1 MATVDVEAGICGY
14 RTTIRATRGPGYS
27 VALEVDSG
35 CPHVSK
41 MSDSLGE
48 VDALQ
53 SISLRGGLPPV
64 LQTAYGHCAHAACPV
79 PSALVK
85 AIEVAA
91 GLALA
96 RDVNFH
102 IDPES

>member
-1 MATVDVEAGICGY
+1 VATVDVHAGVCGY
-14 RTTIRATRGPGYS
+14 STKIRATRGSGYAVS
-27 VALEVDSG
+27 LHLDSE

-41 MSDSLGE
+41 IPVDLGE

-53 SISLRGGLPPV
+53 QIGLRGGLPPV
-64 LQTAYGHCAHAACPV
+64 LQSAYAHCMHAACPV
-79 PSALVK
+79 PSGLVK

-96 RDVNFH
+96 QDVSMRVS
-102 IDPES
+102 PE